1 MKIEPI
7 DEKHFAPAFMYF
19 KGGAYLVLHYIQAYK
34 HDKELKAEG
43 WEHVLTIEPIL
54 FVQNIMNNENYLS
67 EFRNVQEIKTSINQK
82 LKNKM
87 SVSILECLQSADVNL
102 TNNGVLGSMLAKLQ
116 VHNATV
122 LLEKGYNIWT
132 EVEPLLEKHGTVEDV
147 PEVDDNED
155 INQDD

>member
-1 MKIEPI
+1 
-7 DEKHFAPAFMYF
+7 
-19 KGGAYLVLHYIQAYK
+19 
-34 HDKELKAEG
+34 
-43 WEHVLTIEPIL
+43 
-54 FVQNIMNNENYLS
+54 
-67 EFRNVQEIKTSINQK
+67 
-82 LKNKM
+82 M

-132 EVEPLLEKHGTVEDV
+132 EVEPLLEKYGTVEDV